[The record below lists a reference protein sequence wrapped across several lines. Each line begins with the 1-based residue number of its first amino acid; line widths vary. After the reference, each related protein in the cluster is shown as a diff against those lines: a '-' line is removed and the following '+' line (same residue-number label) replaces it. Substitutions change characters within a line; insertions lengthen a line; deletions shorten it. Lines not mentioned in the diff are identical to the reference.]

1 MFHLHYWFLKVQ
13 YMGQLRYGQRE
24 RETKAYDWKELFE
37 NNIFPLKKPE
47 VSFQE
52 LVFVILSSI

>member
-24 RETKAYDWKELFE
+24 RERERDIKAYDWKELCE
-37 NNIFPLKKPE
+37 NNIFPLKNLKCH
-47 VSFQE
+47 FKH
-52 LVFVILSSI
+52 